1 VFNPKNCYLANP
13 KIVTLQTQNCYLET
27 LKIVTKLMGWNQDPG
42 TGTNLLRILDPDP
55 QHCLT
60 VLCVA
65 AGEWRHPETEKDQ
78 EGES

>member
-1 VFNPKNCYLANP
+1 
-13 KIVTLQTQNCYLET
+13 
-27 LKIVTKLMGWNQDPG
+27 MGWNQDPG

-65 AGEWRHPETEKDQ
+65 ARERRHPETEKDQ
-78 EGES
+78 EGESESERGGGGGSDPSGERN

>member
-1 VFNPKNCYLANP
+1 
-13 KIVTLQTQNCYLET
+13 
-27 LKIVTKLMGWNQDPG
+27 MGWNQDPG
-42 TGTNLLRILDPDP
+42 TGTNLLWILDPDP